1 MVRQGERGGYRQ
13 QIPPGQKRRN
23 ERRLIVLTAV
33 HTRCARLLAEF
44 VDTRRGTERR
54 EFLAQLVDD
63 ARASMNLPPLCG
75 PVVASEG
82 IVAVKEKAT

>member
-33 HTRCARLLAEF
+33 HTRCA
-44 VDTRRGTERR
+44 RRGTERR